1 MNENL
6 QLKKQIVQK
15 KKKYKYQYAILRLA
29 TEKMQEKVRE
39 RKRERELQGKAME
52 EQTFAPAGNRMAMA
66 DSIIIIVS
74 LFSLSV

>member
-1 MNENL
+1 MNDNL

-15 KKKYKYQYAILRLA
+15 KKIQIPIRYPPFGN
-29 TEKMQEKVRE
+29 RE
-39 RKRERELQGKAME
+39 NARKSERERELQGKAME

-74 LFSLSV
+74 LFSLSVEV